1 MSSPY
6 SPNPSSRD
14 HKAFLDEIAPWRAA
28 YESAVIAFIAVRNG
42 KDWVITLARID
53 FVVSWAPE
61 VAEKY
66 FESANVLA
74 RRFVLKSNEPDWIDW
89 EALLQEMADGRLRTP
104 EGLLSLQNNNVTLS
118 AHSWTPPNDQWRR
131 DVVFQVDGGRS
142 SILGSNRELEWELKS
157 ASPPYDGV
165 ADLADDFG
173 LNPQHINDCR
183 IEAIAWHVAE
193 VDMASQVGETDANLA
208 CLVAHRVDRNSVAI
222 NYRIRLNGAT
232 VTRGTL
238 HGNEMAWEKLAKGQK
253 GVGKIQIP
261 KGSVIQCFVIVNGHT
276 HHQYWIANPKTLPNA
291 KRAAFE
297 EHDPGLTTLREFL
310 FDSRRRGYD
319 ARDLEFGVSWLFW
332 LHGFSPAAFG
342 PNKRTQDAPD
352 LLVTAPNG
360 NFLVIECTTG
370 GLKADQKLSKLCER
384 AMSMRRRLDESG
396 HGHLRMIPVIVT
408 PLMRDEVKADI
419 EQAER
424 LGVLVVA
431 KEDLERA
438 IGETLILQDADAR
451 FGRAEKTVLDNQ
463 RQYEQR
469 DEQA

>member
-1 MSSPY
+1 MNSLR
-6 SPNPSSRD
+6 SPNAHSSD
-14 HKAFLDEIAPWRAA
+14 HRAFLDKIAPWRAA
-28 YESAVIAFIAVRNG
+28 YESAIITFIAVRNG
-42 KDWVITLARID
+42 QEWVIAHARID
-53 FVVSWAPE
+53 FVVSWVPE
-61 VAEKY
+61 VATKY

-74 RRFVLKSNEPDWIDW
+74 RRFVLKSGEPHWNDW
-89 EALLQEMADGRLRTP
+89 EALLQEMADGKLRTP
-104 EGLLSLQNNNVTLS
+104 DGLLSLQNNNINFSTN
-118 AHSWTPPNDQWRR
+118 SWTPANDEWRR
-131 DVVFQVDGGRS
+131 DVVFQVDGGRG
-142 SILGSNRELEWELKS
+142 SILTNNRELEWELKS

-208 CLVAHRVDRNSVAI
+208 CIVAHRVDRNSVAI
-222 NYRIRLNGAT
+222 NYRVRLNGVT

-238 HGNEMAWEKLAKGQK
+238 HGSEMAWERLAKGLK
-253 GVGKIQIP
+253 GVGQIQIP
-261 KGSVIQCFVIVNGHT
+261 KGAVIQCFAIVNGHA
-276 HHQYWIANPKTLPNA
+276 HHQYWIANPRTLPNA

-297 EHDPGLTTLREFL
+297 EHDPALTTLREFL

-370 GLKADQKLSKLCER
+370 GLKADQKLSKLYER
-384 AMSMRRRLDESG
+384 AMSLRRRLDESG
-396 HGHLRMIPVIVT
+396 HSHLRMIPLIVT
-408 PLMRDEVKADI
+408 PLARDEVKADI

-424 LGVLVVA
+424 LGVLVFT

-438 IGETLILQDADAR
+438 IGESLILQDADAR
-451 FGRAEKTVLDNQ
+451 FARAEKTVLDNQ
-463 RQYEQR
+463 RQYER
-469 DEQA
+469 RGEEA